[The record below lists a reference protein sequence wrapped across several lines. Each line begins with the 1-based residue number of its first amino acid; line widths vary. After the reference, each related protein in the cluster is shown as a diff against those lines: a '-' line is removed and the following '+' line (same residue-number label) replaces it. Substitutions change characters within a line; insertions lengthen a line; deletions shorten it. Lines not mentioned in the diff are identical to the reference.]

1 MVRNK
6 QYSKYKIKGKM
17 HENIVALPQSAK
29 LGKQKIDWVKRNM
42 PILQLI
48 EKDFKEN
55 KYFQGI
61 RILVCIHLEAKTAYL
76 AKVLE
81 SGGAKVAV
89 IGSNSNST
97 KDEIV
102 AALAEEKLHVYAR
115 NGASTEEM
123 AHFMNLALD
132 LKPNI
137 VIDDGGDILE
147 LLHTERRELL
157 REVWGGCEETTTG
170 VIRAKARARANLL
183 EFPVILINDARCK
196 YLFDNFHGTGQSV
209 WDGIMRTTNLVI
221 SGKTVVIIGYG
232 WCGKGCAE
240 RAKGLGANVI
250 VCEVD
255 PIKASDALMHGI
267 RVMPLQDA
275 VIEGDII
282 LTVTGGKHV
291 IRKEHFERMKNGVI
305 LANAGHF
312 KIEYDLDALKELSFE
327 QKVMRNDIVGY
338 RLFDGRWLNLLGEGD
353 LVNIACSDGHP
364 AEIMDTSFALQA
376 LSAKYLLMNH
386 KNLRKEVYRV
396 PDNIDYEVATLKLKG
411 AGVFID
417 DFMLE

>member
-1 MVRNK
+1 
-6 QYSKYKIKGKM
+6 M
-17 HENIVALPQSAK
+17 HKNIIASPQSAK
-29 LGKQKIDWVKRNM
+29 LGKLKIEWVKRNM

-55 KYFQGI
+55 QYFQGI

-76 AKVLE
+76 AKILA

-89 IGSNSNST
+89 IGSNTNST

-115 NGASTEEM
+115 KGASSKEM
-123 AHFMNLALD
+123 AHFMNLSLD

-147 LLHTERRELL
+147 FLHTERRELL
-157 REVWGGCEETTTG
+157 NEVWGVCEETTTG

-209 WDGIMRTTNLVI
+209 WDGIMRTTNLLI

-250 VCEVD
+250 ISEID
-255 PIKASDALMHGI
+255 PIKASDALMHGL
-267 RVMPLQDA
+267 RVMPLQEA
-275 VIEGDII
+275 VIEGDFI
-282 LTVTGGKHV
+282 LTVTGSKHV
-291 IRKEHFERMKNGVI
+291 VRKEHFERMKDGVI

-312 KIEYDLDALKELSFE
+312 KIEYDLDALEELSVE
-327 QKVMRNDIVGY
+327 QKIMRNDIVGY

-353 LVNIACSDGHP
+353 LVNIACSEGHP

-376 LSAKYLLMNH
+376 LSAKYLVLNRKKMS
-386 KNLRKEVYRV
+386 KEVHRV
-396 PDNIDYEVATLKLKG
+396 PDDIDYEVANLKLKG

-417 DFMLE
+417 ELMLEQKKYLNSWG